1 MGTGVR
7 LRFKYQFKNEMGGKT
22 GTSQNNS
29 DGWFMGITP
38 NLVTGVWSGCE
49 DRSIHFRSTHY
60 GQGANVAL
68 PVFAEYMHKVY
79 ADTLETGIYPI
90 DFTIPKAI
98 DVKINCGELFE
109 TKETNNFEEEL

>member
-1 MGTGVR
+1 M
-7 LRFKYQFKNEMGGKT
+7 
-22 GTSQNNS
+22 
-29 DGWFMGITP
+29 
-38 NLVTGVWSGCE
+38 
-49 DRSIHFRSTHY
+49 
-60 GQGANVAL
+60 AL